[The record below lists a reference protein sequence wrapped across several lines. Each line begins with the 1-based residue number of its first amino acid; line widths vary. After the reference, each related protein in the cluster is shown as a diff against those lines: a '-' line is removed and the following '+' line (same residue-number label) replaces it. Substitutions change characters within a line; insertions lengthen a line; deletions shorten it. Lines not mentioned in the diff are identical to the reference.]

1 MQRYLSQT
9 PEFLAAVE
17 RRRIEAMRRAPW
29 PCRIL
34 RAALDGYLSE
44 LRHMLSAPIYLGPGG
59 RR

>member
-9 PEFLAAVE
+9 PEFAAAVE
-17 RRRIEAMRRAPW
+17 RRRAEAMRRAPW

-44 LRHMLSAPIYLGPGG
+44 LRHLLSASIYLGPG
-59 RR
+59 R